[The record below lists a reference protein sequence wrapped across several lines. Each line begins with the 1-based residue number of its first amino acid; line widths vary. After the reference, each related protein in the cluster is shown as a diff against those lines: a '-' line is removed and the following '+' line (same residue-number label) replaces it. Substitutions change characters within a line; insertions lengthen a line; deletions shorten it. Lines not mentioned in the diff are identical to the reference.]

1 MHNRVNF
8 FGVQLLDGVWH
19 SVCLAWQTAT
29 GPSNNQGTVKLV
41 VDGAAITRDKTLA
54 GTRCGVLFP
63 VRLYLIPKIS
73 RLLNT

>member
-41 VDGAAITRDKTLA
+41 VDGSAITRDKTLA
-54 GTRCGVLFP
+54 GTRCGVLFAA
-63 VRLYLIPKIS
+63 RLYLSHKIS